1 MNLGVSPDRS
11 AAAAASVRCARAAE
25 GGHGLAKV
33 QLMGSTASPK
43 TYKAESGSSTASL
56 PPESDTARCSQ
67 SGPNSPCSSK
77 NFWTWWSTPR
87 MRAGFPSHLIGL
99 PSGSVICLGLAAL
112 PSPAVLMD
120 SVLIPEVGMRGWSG
134 RHRYKQEPRK
144 DVNAL
149 RDDCQRLIG
158 LLLMRGQPRR
168 YHTAPT
174 APMDVSGRSTVSDG
188 SGSGSS
194 VDGLIPSSG
203 DSSRGGAPGADRVPA
218 RPVRLPVAGRGRA

>member
-1 MNLGVSPDRS
+1 MPRKTGIKPNASTLGASQFPPDADKSSFFNWFYFAINLG
-11 AAAAASVRCARAAE
+11 A
-25 GGHGLAKV
+25 GLASTV
-33 QLMGSTASPK
+33 GSYLFTFGIEALGGEAWSFCV
-43 TYKAESGSSTASL
+43 GWSL
-56 PPESDTARCSQ
+56 PAV
-67 SGPNSPCSSK
+67 
-77 NFWTWWSTPR
+77 
-87 MRAGFPSHLIGL
+87 ALAIGL
-99 PSGSVICLGLAAL
+99 ATF
-112 PSPAVLMD
+112 
-120 SVLIPEVGMRGWSG
+120 WSG

-203 DSSRGGAPGADRVPA
+203 DSSPVGDRSVKKETANDEDTIADADEDEPKDDNNNSSSSSTNNKQ
-218 RPVRLPVAGRGRA
+218 